1 MYLASL
7 GYDFQ
12 MCHVLLNVGLV
23 LMFLDVVRWFFFV
36 YNHLVQGP
44 GVWDLSIFYS
54 FPTTCFILFPFVSLH
69 PYPVWRPRVP
79 GLPPA
84 NLRNFQSFPG
94 AWMRDSVQHSA
105 WAFQNGIP
113 TSEQMDSHSLGT
125 YLYYIREPWMWRMMD
140 WSDPIKNQRC
150 DEIFHQAELF
160 HGQKDSTHMLGQL
173 WLHRVE
179 TKRPGYPKQ
188 QEPLAKKKDATLG
201 DSNI

>member
-1 MYLASL
+1 
-7 GYDFQ
+7 
-12 MCHVLLNVGLV
+12 
-23 LMFLDVVRWFFFV
+23 
-36 YNHLVQGP
+36 
-44 GVWDLSIFYS
+44 
-54 FPTTCFILFPFVSLH
+54 
-69 PYPVWRPRVP
+69 
-79 GLPPA
+79 
-84 NLRNFQSFPG
+84 
-94 AWMRDSVQHSA
+94 
-105 WAFQNGIP
+105 
-113 TSEQMDSHSLGT
+113 
-125 YLYYIREPWMWRMMD
+125 MMD

>member
-140 WSDPIKNQRC
+140 WSDS
-150 DEIFHQAELF
+150 D
-160 HGQKDSTHMLGQL
+160 
-173 WLHRVE
+173 
-179 TKRPGYPKQ
+179 
-188 QEPLAKKKDATLG
+188 QEPAMWWNLSSGRVVSWSERFHAHAGPALASQGRD
-201 DSNI
+201 